1 MVRTTRHA
9 RITAMRYACGD
20 AAPLRLSGVAS
31 PPMISPCGRRAG
43 ERSQMDS
50 QSHPPA
56 QTFNPYIGAFFAV
69 AGIVA
74 LATGSYIVGGS
85 FLSIGAAFLV
95 YWRDVRPWA
104 EIPRGKRLAF
114 LGLILLGGVF
124 LVATL
129 VSTVG
134 G

>member
-1 MVRTTRHA
+1 
-9 RITAMRYACGD
+9 
-20 AAPLRLSGVAS
+20 
-31 PPMISPCGRRAG
+31 
-43 ERSQMDS
+43 MDS

-74 LATGSYIVGGS
+74 LTTGSYIIGGA
-85 FLSIGAAFLV
+85 FLSVGAAFLV
-95 YWRDVRPWA
+95 YWRDARPWA

-124 LVATL
+124 LVAAL
-129 VSTVG
+129 VLTAG